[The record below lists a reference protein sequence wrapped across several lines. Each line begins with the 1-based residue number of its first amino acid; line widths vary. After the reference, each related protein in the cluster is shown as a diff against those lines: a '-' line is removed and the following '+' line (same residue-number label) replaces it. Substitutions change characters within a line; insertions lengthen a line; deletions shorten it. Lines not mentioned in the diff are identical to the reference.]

1 MPNLSRRE
9 LLMAG
14 GTGLVAAAGGAE
26 ALAAARETAAAGPA
40 AAKKERW
47 RLCLNIST
55 IRPAPLEEKIAATA
69 KAGYDGIELWS
80 DELAKYEQGGQSL
93 DDLGKR
99 LKDLGLEVP
108 NIIGI
113 WNSMPQ
119 DEAAK
124 AKLVEDARRR
134 LAICAKVGAK
144 HIAAIPAPDR
154 PDMDVLWAAA
164 RYAELVDLGKEF
176 GVGVGLEFGSFLKG
190 IHTLGQAAAI
200 VAESGRPEG
209 SIVADTFHVHNGR
222 SAWTGAKFLGGC
234 IYAVWHFSDAPKEPP
249 PGQMKDSD
257 RLYPG
262 DGILPLGQLLKDL
275 WANGFRGPLSL
286 EMFSREEWKKPAEEV
301 AKTGIEK
308 MRAVIAASG
317 TGA

>member
-1 MPNLSRRE
+1 MPSLSRRE

-14 GTGLVAAAGGAE
+14 GAGLVAAAGGAE
-26 ALAAARETAAAGPA
+26 ALAAQEASAAKPAG
-40 AAKKERW
+40 AKKERW
-47 RLCLNIST
+47 KLCLNIST

-69 KAGYDGIELWS
+69 KAGYDAIELWS
-80 DELAKYEQGGQSL
+80 DELARYEQGGQSL
-93 DDLGKR
+93 DDLRKR

-124 AKLVEDARRR
+124 AKLFEDARRR
-134 LAICAKVGAK
+134 LAICAKVGAR
-144 HIAAIPAPDR
+144 HIAAVAAPDR
-154 PDMDVLWAAA
+154 PDFDVPWAAA

-176 GVGVGLEFGSFLKG
+176 GVGVALEFIGQAKTV
-190 IHTLGQAAAI
+190 HTLGQAAA
-200 VAESGRPEG
+200 VVLESGRPEG
-209 SIVADTFHVHNGR
+209 SIVADTFHMHNGR

-234 IYAVWHFSDAPKEPP
+234 IHAVWHFSDAPKEPP

-257 RLYPG
+257 RIYPG

-286 EMFSREEWKKPAEEV
+286 ELFNREEWKKPAEEV